1 MPGTDDAN
9 EYRRCAQE
17 CVEMANAMDNPAH
30 RLVLLQMAQVW
41 MRLAE
46 NADKKSS
53 DLIRRIFAPRNP
65 TAPSSGYE

>member
-9 EYRRCAQE
+9 EYRRCALE

-30 RLVLLQMAQVW
+30 RVVLLQMAQAWV
-41 MRLAE
+41 RLAE

-53 DLIRRIFAPRNP
+53 GLVRRIFASRNP
-65 TAPSSGYE
+65 TAPSSGSE

>member
-9 EYRRCAQE
+9 EYRRCALE

-30 RLVLLQMAQVW
+30 RVVLLQMAQAW

-46 NADKKSS
+46 NADKKPSG
-53 DLIRRIFAPRNP
+53 LIRRIFTSRNP
-65 TAPSSGYE
+65 TAPSSGSE

>member
-9 EYRRCAQE
+9 EYRRCALE
-17 CVEMANAMDNPAH
+17 CVEMANAMDNPIH
-30 RLVLLQMAQVW
+30 RLVLLQMAQAW

-53 DLIRRIFAPRNP
+53 GLISRIFAPRNP
-65 TAPSSGYE
+65 TAPSSGCE